1 MKRLTVALLAL
12 ASLPALAAPLPFAP
26 VRAGDPTLPAS
37 VPLDYVSTPDGYF
50 HPSCVQF
57 VDPSERLEADGSLT
71 RADGSRR
78 RPAPCAH
85 PRYTRAGL
93 RVEPGVHPVRPPQSD
108 TDYDG
113 YLAYVTAVL
122 TTGADEMTGYI
133 TVPPVPATQGEQTV
147 YLFPGLEDHAD
158 VVSILQ
164 PVLGWNP
171 DGAAT
176 GQTWTITPWN
186 CCRRGT
192 VYYGPT
198 QVVAAGDLIYGS
210 MTLGAKD
217 TWTITVTDAS
227 NTSIPP
233 VSLASRDRQPQTWVF
248 GAALETYG
256 VTECSQLP
264 AGPIAFDSILVYVK
278 HAVLASPPWTTNTG
292 GSAGCAASATIVGP
306 QTLAID

>member
-1 MKRLTVALLAL
+1 MKLLPVALLAL
-12 ASLPALAAPLPFAP
+12 TSLPALAAPQPFAH
-26 VRAGDPTLPAS
+26 VRAADPTLPAS

-57 VDPSERLEADGSLT
+57 VDPSERIEADGSLS
-71 RADGSRR
+71 RADGTVR

-85 PRYTRAGL
+85 PHYTRAGV
-93 RVEPGVHPVRPPQSD
+93 RVEAGARASAPVAD
-108 TDYDG
+108 TDYNG

-122 TTGADEMTGYI
+122 TTGADKMTGYI
-133 TVPPVPATQGEQTV
+133 TVPPVPATQGDQTV
-147 YLFPGLEDHAD
+147 YLFPGLEDYAD

-171 DGAAT
+171 DGASS

-186 CCRRGT
+186 CCRAGT

-198 QVVAAGDLIYGS
+198 QIVAAGDVIFGT
-210 MTLGAKD
+210 MTLGAKN
-217 TWTITVTDAS
+217 TWTIAATDTT
-227 NTSIPP
+227 NTSIPT
-233 VSLASRDRQPQTWVF
+233 VSLASRDRQPQTWAF

-264 AGPIAFDSILVYVK
+264 AGPISFDSILVYVK
-278 HAVLASPPWTTNTG
+278 KAVIASPPWTTNTG
-292 GSAGCAASATIVGP
+292 GSAGCSATATIVSP
-306 QTLAID
+306 SEFAID